1 MDPLATSTDRQ
12 EPRPY
17 RSWSGGRALVGLFLF
32 LFGGLLLLD
41 RFGWVDAYEWSH
53 LWPVFPIAIGV
64 IKLVQPRRQEG
75 RFFGGLLIVIFGAI
89 LLRNLGWLNFDVDG
103 DLILPGVLLLI
114 GIRLMTTSRR
124 RRGLHLTGGGGDSTE
139 EVGTFAVL
147 GSTRVTSTSS
157 SFRGGNASALMG
169 GCVIDL
175 RRAAMPAG
183 GEAVLDVF
191 AFWGGIDVL
200 VPENW
205 AVVVS
210 GTPIL
215 GAFEDKTQP
224 PAEPAGRLVI
234 KGFAVMG
241 GVDIK
246 NRRPEL

>member
-1 MDPLATSTDRQ
+1 MDPLATSTDRP
-12 EPRPY
+12 EPRPN
-17 RSWSGGRALVGLFLF
+17 RSWSGSRALFGLFLF

-41 RFGWVDAYEWSH
+41 RFGWVDAYSWSH
-53 LWPVFPIAIGV
+53 LWPLLPIAIGV
-64 IKLVQPRRQEG
+64 IKLVQPRHEGG

-89 LLRNLGWLNFDVDG
+89 LLRNLGWFDFEIDG

-124 RRGLHLTGGGGDSTE
+124 WRGRHLSGSDSSDE
-139 EVGTFAVL
+139 IGTFAVL
-147 GSTRVTSTSS
+147 GSSRVTSTST

-169 GCVIDL
+169 GCVVDL
-175 RRAAMPAG
+175 RQASMPAG
-183 GEAVLDVF
+183 SEAVLDVF

-215 GAFEDKTQP
+215 AGFEDKTQP

-241 GVDIK
+241 GVEIK
-246 NRRPEL
+246 NRRRDL